1 MGRGIILEIMRMGNA
16 QKVTAVDEATG
27 TEVSFIAPL
36 TASRL
41 QIERLAQAKIAYV
54 VNRKSAD
61 S

>member
-1 MGRGIILEIMRMGNA
+1 MGRGILLEIMRMGNA

-41 QIERLAQAKIAYV
+41 QIERLAQAKISYV